1 MDPAQFRDRVADAKR
16 TELDRLGSGKLLIAL
31 TEADLTDDAVLAAA
45 ADRQRAT
52 SEVLSAWA
60 DDEADADAASTFA
73 DLAERAAD
81 GYERVAAARDGH
93 DPGPPSPVYDRLR
106 DLSGTVDSAAGLVGY
121 GLLADQV
128 TLQFVSYFVN
138 EADEARADLFRGL
151 RTDAVDL
158 TDAAAGLV
166 ADRCAASAAEDAADV
181 ASGVVDVAYR
191 EYAASLRALG
201 MDPKPI
207 C

>member
-16 TELDRLGSGKLLIAL
+16 TELDRIGSGKLLIAL

-45 ADRQRAT
+45 ADRYHAAG
-52 SEVLSAWA
+52 ELLAAWA

-93 DPGPPSPVYDRLR
+93 DPGPPGPVYEHLR
-106 DLSGTVDSAAGLVGY
+106 DLSGTVDRAAGLVGH
-121 GLLADQV
+121 GLLADRV

-138 EADEARADLFRGL
+138 EADEARADLFRER
-151 RTDAVDL
+151 RTDAADAA
-158 TDAAAGLV
+158 DAAAGLV
-166 ADRCAASAAEDAADV
+166 ADRCAPSAVDDAADV
-181 ASGVVDVAYR
+181 ASAVVDVAYR
-191 EYAASLRALG
+191 EYADSLRDLG